1 MRKIK
6 DEYKINKDIAGDF
19 DVIIPN
25 VEKENFDRMLED
37 NFYHKDE
44 LNSCI
49 FYEKDILKELPKIF
63 HLFIEVGLNVFKG
76 EIDYKAKQ
84 INKYISIINLAE
96 EIKNEKVK
104 KIYKRQFNEIY
115 NLNSN
120 SKVERENVKSVYMI
134 IGNNEYIN
142 FQTRFLDNKVY
153 HGEENYNINKEY
165 KKLLPNNS
173 KELLFCGFVDFKQGI
188 NSNRGLNIKLEIQ
201 KKETEKRLL
210 NQKLELEKQNK
221 EMEKQKNET
230 EEKLLNQK
238 LELEKQNKEME
249 KQKNETEEKLLN
261 QKLELEK
268 TKLELEKQKKEMEDQ
283 KLEMAKQR
291 NEFMEQIK
299 NLKEEMKKQ
308 VEKMN
313 NLSTKKENFQKE
325 QEE

>member
-1 MRKIK
+1 MLKIK

-19 DVIIPN
+19 DVIIQN

-238 LELEKQNKEME
+238 LELEK
-249 KQKNETEEKLLN
+249 
-261 QKLELEK
+261 

-291 NEFMEQIK
+291 NEFMET
-299 NLKEEMKKQ
+299 NKKFERRN
-308 VEKMN
+308 EKT
-313 NLSTKKENFQKE
+313 SRKDE
-325 QEE
+325 